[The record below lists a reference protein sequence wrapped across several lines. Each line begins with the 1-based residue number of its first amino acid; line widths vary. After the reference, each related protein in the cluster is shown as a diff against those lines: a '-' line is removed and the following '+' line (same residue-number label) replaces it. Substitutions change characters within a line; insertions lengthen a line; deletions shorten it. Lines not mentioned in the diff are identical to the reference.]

1 MTVWL
6 IPMLYTVASARDSS
20 GTIRVGFPVPTWQ
33 DYLALS
39 LDEIRQ
45 FGARLSKSPAA
56 ASGVGRPRRLRGRN
70 EPARS
75 GAAVSRSFEPQRR
88 ALGI

>member
-1 MTVWL
+1 MPVWL

-39 LDEIRQ
+39 FDEIRQ
-45 FGARLSKSPAA
+45 FGAASVQVAGGCERRWSASPT
-56 ASGVGRPRRLRGRN
+56 PRAQRT
-70 EPARS
+70 
-75 GAAVSRSFEPQRR
+75 GAKRCCSIS
-88 ALGI
+88 II